1 MGLSS
6 CTKYGVVRFRAA
18 LLGHL
23 SVSSLERC
31 LRSFALDF
39 AAFPLNNGLVVWW
52 LEHSA
57 VTTGS
62 SQEGVTI
69 PPFPHSPP
77 RAFTM
82 LSSRDARLIGAE
94 SSIFCTLSHFAPVGV
109 AC

>member
-69 PPFPHSPP
+69 PPFPIPP
-77 RAFTM
+77 FATASIYHAVFERRAFDP
-82 LSSRDARLIGAE
+82 RR
-94 SSIFCTLSHFAPVGV
+94 V
-109 AC
+109 